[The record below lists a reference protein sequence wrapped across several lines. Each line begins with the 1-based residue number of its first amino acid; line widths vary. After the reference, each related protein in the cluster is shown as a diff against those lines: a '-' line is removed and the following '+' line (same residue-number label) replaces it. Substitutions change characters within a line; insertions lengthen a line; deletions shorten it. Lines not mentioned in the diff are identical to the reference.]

1 VKYEKYMEKKRRK
14 ELKKER
20 EILEKQLE
28 QDTQD
33 ARLMVR
39 SNQDA
44 GTADEGI
51 KTQYSFIL

>member
-1 VKYEKYMEKKRRK
+1 MEKKRRK

-28 QDTQD
+28 QHTQD

-44 GTADEGI
+44 GTADKGI
-51 KTQYSFIL
+51 KTQYSFLL